1 MNKKQ
6 QEGTSVPNKPKQKM
20 KQPSE
25 VNAKKTEAEIKIK
38 AKAKAEKGFG
48 KKKTPQHSSPQDPYA
63 GREAKKYEKPIPSR
77 EFILEQL
84 SRAGQPLFFPALSD
98 LLLIE
103 KDEEQEQALQRRL
116 RAMTRDGQIVQNRR
130 GAFGIVEKMDLIK
143 GRVSANAG
151 GFGFLITGVA
161 GDDLFLSPGQ
171 MKALFDGD
179 IILAKVSGID
189 RRGRKEG
196 RVVEI
201 LERNTHEVVGR
212 CFYESGAMFLTPDSK
227 KITQDVLI
235 IESDHLLVKD
245 GQFVVVEITQQPS
258 YRAPAIGKIKELL
271 GDHMAPGMEIDV
283 AIRAHQIPH
292 VWPNEVNEEVKNFSA
307 LVQPKDISQ
316 RIDLRHLNFVT
327 IDGEDARDFDDAVF
341 CQKEKNAW
349 RLWVAIADVA
359 HYVESGSAL
368 DQEAIKRGNSVYF
381 PQRVIPMLPEVLS
394 NGLCSLNPKVDR
406 LTLVCEMKI
415 DSHGELLEY
424 QFMEACIHSKA
435 RLTYTEVAAFL
446 DKGSD
451 SEKFQTI
458 KDDIRHLHE
467 LYKALKKKR
476 DQRGAIN
483 VETTES
489 RFIFNA
495 EKKIE
500 AVVPVVRNVAH
511 QIIEEAMLIAN
522 VCAARVLQAHKLPAL
537 YRIHDAP
544 TEAKISDLKDYLLP
558 LGFRFSAGKQITPA
572 HFQEVIAF
580 ANGRKD
586 QALINIIV
594 LRSMQQAVY
603 SGVCS
608 QHFGLAYEQYA
619 HFTSPIRRYPDLVVH
634 RAIKYLLRSK
644 IESAHVRRVA
654 QLKPLLK
661 PEMLVEDKGKLAEL
675 AQYVSATERRAD
687 LATRD
692 ATDWLKCEFML
703 DKVGEIFPG
712 KISSVT
718 AFGLFVLLDDIFIEG
733 LVHISDLQNDYYHYD
748 DRRHELTGE
757 RSKKVFCLADPV
769 TIRVASVNLDDKKIE
784 FSLIVDDKDVLARPN
799 KKSHSK
805 GKKGFAGASAKNNSK
820 SNLRNKEAPL
830 AGNSS
835 KKRKSKAKR
844 KKSS

>member
-1 MNKKQ
+1 
-6 QEGTSVPNKPKQKM
+6 
-20 KQPSE
+20 
-25 VNAKKTEAEIKIK
+25 
-38 AKAKAEKGFG
+38 
-48 KKKTPQHSSPQDPYA
+48 
-63 GREAKKYEKPIPSR
+63 
-77 EFILEQL
+77 L
-84 SRAGQPLFFPALSD
+84 
-98 LLLIE
+98 
-103 KDEEQEQALQRRL
+103 
-116 RAMTRDGQIVQNRR
+116 
-130 GAFGIVEKMDLIK
+130 
-143 GRVSANAG
+143 
-151 GFGFLITGVA
+151 
-161 GDDLFLSPGQ
+161 
-171 MKALFDGD
+171 
-179 IILAKVSGID
+179 
-189 RRGRKEG
+189 
-196 RVVEI
+196 
-201 LERNTHEVVGR
+201 
-212 CFYESGAMFLTPDSK
+212 
-227 KITQDVLI
+227 
-235 IESDHLLVKD
+235 
-245 GQFVVVEITQQPS
+245 
-258 YRAPAIGKIKELL
+258 
-271 GDHMAPGMEIDV
+271 
-283 AIRAHQIPH
+283 
-292 VWPNEVNEEVKNFSA
+292 
-307 LVQPKDISQ
+307 
-316 RIDLRHLNFVT
+316 
-327 IDGEDARDFDDAVF
+327 
-341 CQKEKNAW
+341 W

-446 DKGSD
+446 ENGDAP
-451 SEKFQTI
+451 EKFGGI
-458 KDDIRHLHE
+458 KDDIKHLHE

-500 AVVPVVRNVAH
+500 SVVPVVRNVAH

-522 VCAARVLQAHKLPAL
+522 VCAAMVLQEHKLPAL
-537 YRIHDAP
+537 YRVHDSP
-544 TEAKISDLKDYLLP
+544 TEAKITDLKDYLLP
-558 LGFRFSAGKQITPA
+558 LGFRFSAGKEITPA

-580 ANGRKD
+580 ASGRKD

-603 SGVCS
+603 SAVCS

-634 RAIKYLLRSK
+634 RAIKYLVRSK
-644 IESAHVRRVA
+644 LESRHVKRAAHV
-654 QLKPLLK
+654 KPLLK
-661 PEMLVEDKGKLAEL
+661 NEMLVEDQGKLAEL

-703 DKVGEIFPG
+703 DKVGETFKG

-748 DRRHELTGE
+748 DRRHELRGE
-757 RSKKVFCLADPV
+757 QSKKVFCLADPV
-769 TIRVASVNLDDKKIE
+769 TIQVSSVNLDDKKIE
-784 FSLIVDDKDVLARPN
+784 FLLIVDDEDLVLMSG
-799 KKSHSK
+799 KKRLSK
-805 GKKGFAGASAKNNSK
+805 GKKSFSKGKAG
-820 SNLRNKEAPL
+820 
-830 AGNSS
+830 
-835 KKRKSKAKR
+835 KKTSEPGR
-844 KKSS
+844 KKSKKAKKPLNN